1 MVDVLKPGSEDCIVT
16 RLQIFMSLAFGM
28 QGYVSSRRRRQRRI
42 AELVTLVE
50 QLEQYLTILRSESS
64 NLQNDIQ
71 SLGTTPAWL
80 TLTIEVESL
89 DHD

>member
-1 MVDVLKPGSEDCIVT
+1 
-16 RLQIFMSLAFGM
+16 M

-71 SLGTTPAWL
+71 SLGELMTNLVDMLAYNIAHGMSSKDCPSIANATQRG
-80 TLTIEVESL
+80 
-89 DHD
+89 